1 MDSRVRVSRKV
12 KAISLLI
19 VVVVICVVSLSFYF
33 YYGRPAVVETVDL
46 PGGKLTLGYG
56 EDGNLLSVENLK
68 PTSDMVG
75 RVFDSPEL
83 FYDFTVG
90 VTLDEASLIEY
101 EIVAVKDEA
110 LSSSY
115 DNNIKLYLEKEVDGQ
130 YVKVFGPKEF
140 SSNFSDDQVIGSA
153 MVVHRDKKDFEG
165 EDKYRLRLW
174 MSDTAVINQQT
185 PQNYAVK
192 IVIRGKAK

>member
-19 VVVVICVVSLSFYF
+19 VVVVICVVSLAFYF

-75 RVFDSPEL
+75 RVLDSPEL

-110 LSSSY
+110 LSSSF

-174 MSDTAVINQQT
+174 MSDTAVINQQI